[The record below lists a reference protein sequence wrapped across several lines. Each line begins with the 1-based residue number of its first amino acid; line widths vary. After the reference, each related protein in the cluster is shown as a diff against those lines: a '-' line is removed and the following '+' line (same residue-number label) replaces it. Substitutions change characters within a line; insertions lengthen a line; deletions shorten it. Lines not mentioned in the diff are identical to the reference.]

1 MLKGKKFDASALYPE
16 RSTCVPRPR
25 DMCTPTEGHA
35 YPDRGTMTLRYVFTF
50 KNSFTSLKNN

>member
-1 MLKGKKFDASALYPE
+1 MFYNWKYCSFYPNNFGASALYPD

-35 YPDRGTMTLRYVFTF
+35 YPDRGTMTLRCVSHDF
-50 KNSFTSLKNN
+50 